1 MRSRTIAT
9 VIVLPIVLS
18 VLLTWGIVR
27 SDATMIA
34 SGAAGLAATI
44 GLGWFSLRRGRHV
57 PLERARALAADDGA
71 AIVLWKPGCG
81 YCEVLLH
88 RLRRRDDIAW
98 VNVWADDEANAL
110 VRSVNGGDELTPTV
124 LVGEMVLRNPSAA
137 ELAAVLDGRSGVLR
151 PAG

>member
-9 VIVLPIVLS
+9 VIVLLIVLS

-88 RLRRRDDIAW
+88 RLRGRDDIAW

-137 ELAAVLDGRSGVLR
+137 ELAAVLDGRSGVV
-151 PAG
+151 